1 MAIPKSSLSAQV
13 ERAIFYQP
21 ATSFTHFLVAI
32 KTRVH
37 RRPELLGSVFL
48 EGKGRAQGWRG
59 LVGSWR
65 ETDFG
70 LKPSRE
76 D

>member
-13 ERAIFYQP
+13 ERAISCQP
-21 ATSFTHFLVAI
+21 ATSFTHFLVAV
-32 KTRVH
+32 KTRAH
-37 RRPELLGSVFL
+37 PRPELLGSVSL
-48 EGKGRAQGWRG
+48 EGKGRGQAWRG
-59 LVGSWR
+59 PVGSWR
-65 ETDFG
+65 EADFG